1 MRISSCL
8 VLGNERCKID
18 LDGPKGKYGVVRE
31 KQNSCLNS
39 LAGKKQTG
47 RIAGARGMNSKGT
60 SICTYL
66 TLYFKVAFKYTRS
79 VGEASDTPVRYLYR
93 KYLRGVYC
101 ARKYL
106 SLGSKAAPEKKI
118 TLSSEISYRRKSY
131 GWGSRAYIPWIA
143 YNFVIVERYLLSL

>member
-66 TLYFKVAFKYTRS
+66 TLYFKVTFKYTRS

-106 SLGSKAAPEKKI
+106 SLGSKAAPEKKSHCRQRSLTGEKAMVGAAVRI
-118 TLSSEISYRRKSY
+118 YHGYHTI
-131 GWGSRAYIPWIA
+131 
-143 YNFVIVERYLLSL
+143 LL